1 MWFLYALTFAI
12 SSSFAAII
20 AKRGMRSLNEYQYLW
35 LSGLFTIPF
44 LLLII
49 LYFYQIPSVDNVYIL
64 AVSGSIFLD
73 IFAAIFAYRAIKIAE
88 VSLVAPMAAFNPVFT
103 ALISWIILHESI
115 QGKGIL
121 GILLV
126 CIGAYLLQ
134 VSKLDRDWLAPIK
147 TLLNNQAVRL
157 SLIAYFIWAVTP
169 IFQKIAIAH
178 TDPQVPPFVSFTGLV
193 VTNIV
198 FGIIAFKKTPLPFG
212 QVREIIPL
220 LVIVGILAGVGQA
233 AAFMAFS
240 LTNLGYATAIFKLSM
255 VFTVILGWLF
265 FKEKNIKDRLLGSL
279 VMLAGIYLLIS

>member
-1 MWFLYALTFAI
+1 MWYLYALTFAVA
-12 SSSFAAII
+12 SSFAAII

-103 ALISWIILHESI
+103 ALISWFVLHEVI

-121 GILLV
+121 GILLI

-134 VSKLDRDWLAPIK
+134 VSKLNKDWLGPIK

-157 SLIAYFIWAVTP
+157 SLLAYFIWAVTP

-178 TDPQVPPFVSFTGLV
+178 TDPQVPPFVSLTGLV

-198 FGIIAFKKTPLPFG
+198 FGIIAFKKTPLHFG
-212 QVREIIPL
+212 QVREIMPL
-220 LVIVGILAGVGQA
+220 LLIVGVLAGVGQA

-279 VMLAGIYLLIS
+279 VMLFGVYLLIS